1 MVCSE
6 KQENIA
12 EVTRTDM
19 ANRILDERVDRLAR
33 KLQRDLERQAIIT
46 RYGVAADEDNDQT

>member
-1 MVCSE
+1 
-6 KQENIA
+6 
-12 EVTRTDM
+12 M